1 VATDGPVVEPFQP
14 GGALHIM
21 FGGLHEDP
29 PQPPGALL
37 GDGAITG
44 LTARGVNRG
53 HEARVGAEFPGRW
66 EPLDVSDLVEY

>member
-1 VATDGPVVEPFQP
+1 
-14 GGALHIM
+14 M